1 VKYDRIYPCDFVN
14 GPGCRVV
21 LFVTG
26 CLHKCEG
33 CYNKSTWNPRNG
45 TEFTGETI
53 GEIRELLEPDY
64 IQGITIT
71 GGDPLYP
78 DNRETIEA
86 LLKCLH
92 TSHPHKDVWMW
103 TGYKFED
110 IKDLEL
116 LNYVD
121 VIIDGKY
128 EQSLPTKRLWR
139 GSDNQR
145 LWINSGTWN
154 EEHNEHPE

>member
-1 VKYDRIYPCDFVN
+1 MNYDRIYPCDFVN
-14 GPGCRVV
+14 GPGCRTV

-33 CYNKSTWNPRNG
+33 CYNKSTWNARNG
-45 TEFTGETI
+45 IQFTGETL
-53 GEIRELLEPDY
+53 ELLIECLNNDY
-64 IQGITIT
+64 IEGLTIT

-78 DNRETIEA
+78 DNRDVIHSVVQTIKN
-86 LLKCLH
+86 LYPNKSIWL
-92 TSHPHKDVWMW
+92 W

-110 IKDLEL
+110 IKQLEML
-116 LNYVD
+116 KYVD

-128 EQSLPTKRLWR
+128 EKNLPTKKLWR

-145 LWINSGTWN
+145 LWSNTDGVWK
-154 EEHNEHPE
+154 HD

>member
-1 VKYDRIYPCDFVN
+1 MNFDRIYPSDFVN

-33 CYNKSTWNPRNG
+33 CYNKSTWNARNG
-45 TEFTGETI
+45 QLFTMNTVK
-53 GEIRELLEPDY
+53 ELASHLSKSY
-64 IQGITIT
+64 IQGLTLT

-78 DNRETIEA
+78 HNREEISNLVSWVKARFPE
-86 LLKCLH
+86 
-92 TSHPHKDVWMW
+92 KDIWMW

-110 IKDLEL
+110 IKDLDL
-116 LNYVD
+116 LQHID

-128 EQSLPTKRLWR
+128 EQSLPTTKNWR

-145 LWINSGTWN
+145 LWVRNGSTWT
-154 EEHNEHPE
+154 HD

>member
-1 VKYDRIYPCDFVN
+1 MNYDRIYPCDFVN

-26 CLHKCEG
+26 CSHKCEG

-45 TEFTGETI
+45 SLFNANTVK
-53 GEIRELLEPDY
+53 ELAEYLSKPY
-64 IQGITIT
+64 IQGITLT
-71 GGDPLYP
+71 GGDPLYRE
-78 DNRETIEA
+78 NREDIEA
-86 LLKCLH
+86 LVNWIKARF
-92 TSHPHKDVWMW
+92 PNKDIWLW

-110 IKDLEL
+110 IKHLEL
-116 LNYVD
+116 LQNVD

-128 EQSLPTKRLWR
+128 EQSLPTQKVWR

-145 LWINSGTWN
+145 LWVNHKGNWT
-154 EEHNEHPE
+154 EEI